1 MHPLLLIGFLVVAIG
16 VFAQAA
22 GENSGTKIIKITPKK
37 TKAETKPKP
46 EEKPAGASDT
56 EE

>member
-1 MHPLLLIGFLVVAIG
+1 MHPLLLIGFLVVAVG

-22 GENSGTKIIKITPKK
+22 GQNSGTKVIKITPKK
-37 TKAETKPKP
+37 KTEEKPAKP
-46 EEKPAGASDT
+46 EGKPAGASDS

>member
-46 EEKPAGASDT
+46 EEKPAGASDS

>member
-1 MHPLLLIGFLVVAIG
+1 MHPLLLIGFLVVAVG

-22 GENSGTKIIKITPKK
+22 GENSGTKVVKFTPKK
-37 TKAETKPKP
+37 KKAEGEEKP
-46 EEKPAGASDT
+46 EGKPAGASDS

>member
-1 MHPLLLIGFLVVAIG
+1 MHPLLLIGFLVVAVG

-22 GENSGTKIIKITPKK
+22 GENSGTKVIKITPKK
-37 TKAETKPKP
+37 KP
-46 EEKPAGASDT
+46 EEKPAKPEGKPAGASDS